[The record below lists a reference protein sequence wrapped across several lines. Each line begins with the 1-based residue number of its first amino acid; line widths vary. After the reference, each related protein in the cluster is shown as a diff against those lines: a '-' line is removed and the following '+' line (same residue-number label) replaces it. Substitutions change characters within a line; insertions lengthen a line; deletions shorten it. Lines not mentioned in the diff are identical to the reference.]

1 MLVGVVLLLILELF
15 VAVLSQGFTA
25 NVTRLLNSLLSR
37 SYDQRIRPDIGGPP
51 TKVTCNMHIKSLGPV
66 EENDETFF
74 MDIYF
79 RQSWY
84 DRRLSFSFPGIDELS
99 MSWLFLEKIWKPDTY
114 FINGKK
120 SHLHGI
126 TSPNKFIRIRNDGLM
141 TYSMRLTV
149 ASQCKMYLRKFPLDS
164 QKCSLIIGS
173 YGYMTDDVHYVWDE
187 SGVTIE
193 KGVEMAQYD
202 IVNVTTEA
210 AKTALR
216 GIDVYSVIE
225 VTFYMRRSIGYFM
238 LQIYVPIT
246 LVVCSSWISF
256 WITPSD
262 SSGRTSLGV
271 TTVLSI
277 TTLGFGGRSSLPK
290 VSYATALDWYVIIC
304 FAFAFAVMI
313 EYAIIN
319 FMDKIAEDIRRLLEE
334 ETKKKSELAST
345 KANADKSL
353 VVDEE
358 LEEIDAESLE
368 VHPKLKYNFLP
379 HRWFSV
385 PADLSTQS
393 IRDDLPWTPVP
404 PITPSSRRSP
414 VQSWN
419 RHALTVILK
428 VWKNFNFLPQ
438 EKEGLSEKGFSQID
452 IVARRAF
459 PLAFTITMTTY
470 TLLYAYYIT
479 DMSDDDM

>member
-1 MLVGVVLLLILELF
+1 MLVGVVLLILDLF
-15 VAVLSQGFTA
+15 VAVHGQGFTA
-25 NVTRLLNSLLSR
+25 NVTKLLNSLLSR
-37 SYDQRIRPDIGGPP
+37 SYDNRIRPDMGGPP
-51 TKVTCNMHIKSLGPV
+51 TKVTCNMHIKSLGPI

-84 DRRLSFSFPGIDELS
+84 DRRLIFSFPGIDEFS

-126 TSPNKFIRIRNDGLM
+126 TSPNKFIRLRNDGLM

-173 YGYMTDDVHYVWDE
+173 Y
-187 SGVTIE
+187 
-193 KGVEMAQYD
+193 
-202 IVNVTTEA
+202 
-210 AKTALR
+210 
-216 GIDVYSVIE
+216 VYSVIE

-334 ETKKKSELAST
+334 EAKKKSELEAT
-345 KANADKSL
+345 ANTNIDKSL
-353 VVDEE
+353 EVDEE

-368 VHPKLKYNFLP
+368 VHPKLRYNFLP

-385 PADLSTQS
+385 PADLSSQS

-404 PITPSSRRSP
+404 PVTPSSRRSP
-414 VQSWN
+414 VQTWN
-419 RHALTVILK
+419 RHALAVILK
-428 VWKNFNFLPQ
+428 LWKNFNFLPQ
-438 EKEGLSEKGFSQID
+438 GKEGLSEKGFSQID

-459 PLAFTITMTTY
+459 PLAFAITMTTY

-479 DMSDDDM
+479 DMSVDDM